1 MCSNGK
7 VTNDA
12 LDLYPSESEFGLELK
27 AVPKQTCIPHKH
39 QNFGK
44 SESSIPKRRS
54 AIDTQLRNAVMSQLS
69 LHIQKRR
76 EE

>member
-1 MCSNGK
+1 MSSNGK

-27 AVPKQTCIPHKH
+27 AVPKKTCIPHKH
-39 QNFGK
+39 HQIGN
-44 SESSIPKRRS
+44 SESSTPKRRS
-54 AIDTQLRNAVMSQLS
+54 AVDTQLRNAVMSLN
-69 LHIQKRR
+69 IQRRR